1 MRNKGFTLIEFAV
14 VMAIVGILVSLA
26 TPSIINLMAN
36 ADLRS
41 NASSIVGDFGT
52 SRAEALRTRRSVTIC
67 ARASAGVCG
76 TDWTQGWIVFQ
87 DTNNNQAID
96 AGERIVRQQDG
107 VEGAVTLT
115 GPTTFTFRSS
125 GTVAVAGTLVLRHPK
140 ATSGR
145 DIQVIQG
152 GRVMSNVVDT
162 L

>member
-41 NASSIVGDFGT
+41 NASSIIGDFGT
-52 SRAEALRTRRSVTIC
+52 SRAEALRTRRSVTMC
-67 ARASAGVCG
+67 ARAAGSGCG
-76 TDWTQGWIVFQ
+76 TDWTLGWIVFQ
-87 DTNNNQAID
+87 DTNNNQSVD
-96 AGERIVRQQDG
+96 TGERIIRQQDG

-115 GPTTFTFRSS
+115 GPSTFTFRSS

-140 ATSGR
+140 ASTGR
-145 DIQVIQG
+145 DLQVIQG
-152 GRVMSNVVDT
+152 GRVMSNVVNP
-162 L
+162 